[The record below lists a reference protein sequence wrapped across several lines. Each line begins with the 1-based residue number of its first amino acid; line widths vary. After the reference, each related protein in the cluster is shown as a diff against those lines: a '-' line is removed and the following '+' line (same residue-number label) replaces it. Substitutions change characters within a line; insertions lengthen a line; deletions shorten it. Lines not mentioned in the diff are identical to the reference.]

1 MPGHGYLIFC
11 LSHCCLRAV
20 NGAHDQRHH
29 RAFAGCRRPVFP
41 VAVAKL
47 QERLFRFQEH
57 YERIAAPFEWKFTR
71 ADLDALLERFQSDE
85 TPDPLRRA
93 A

>member
-1 MPGHGYLIFC
+1 M
-11 LSHCCLRAV
+11 
-20 NGAHDQRHH
+20 
-29 RAFAGCRRPVFP
+29 
-41 VAVAKL
+41 AKL